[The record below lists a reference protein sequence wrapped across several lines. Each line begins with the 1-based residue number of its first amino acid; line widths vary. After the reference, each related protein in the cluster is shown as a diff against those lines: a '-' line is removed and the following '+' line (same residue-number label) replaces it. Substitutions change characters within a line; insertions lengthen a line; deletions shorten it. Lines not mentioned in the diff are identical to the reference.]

1 MPYGKG
7 TYGSRVGRPARKKKD
22 TKSVKRLARNTA
34 TANQE
39 GEGRV
44 YGMGEESGLEDY
56 RRGSKKTNAA
66 RRRRRQT
73 GQASVDSDLTA
84 SERGLVD
91 AAMYAKAQGRESARK
106 KHTDEVRKRIAAR
119 RRAENSSKNS
129 ELKHLVNSILSER
142 NGARRKATS
151 KTGISAHSVES
162 GEVHFDPNRPG
173 QERSSRVQV
182 SKRGPIVRISRR

>member
-56 RRGSKKTNAA
+56 RRGSK
-66 RRRRRQT
+66 
-73 GQASVDSDLTA
+73 
-84 SERGLVD
+84 
-91 AAMYAKAQGRESARK
+91 
-106 KHTDEVRKRIAAR
+106 KRIAAR

>member
-56 RRGSKKTNAA
+56 RRGSKKT
-66 RRRRRQT
+66 
-73 GQASVDSDLTA
+73 
-84 SERGLVD
+84 
-91 AAMYAKAQGRESARK
+91 
-106 KHTDEVRKRIAAR
+106 
-119 RRAENSSKNS
+119 
-129 ELKHLVNSILSER
+129 R